1 MNRRQLNVAPPSL
14 DFSRRKLL
22 RLFGVAATT
31 AITGFGCNGP
41 GSREFGAM
49 FEAPAGAAT
58 LPACVVRPE
67 QTEGPYFVDEKLN
80 RSDLRV
86 DPADKSIKAG
96 VPLRLA
102 FLVSRVAGG
111 ACEPLNGA
119 MVDVWHCDANGVYSD
134 VRDAG
139 FDTRGKKFLRGYQAT
154 DAKGAAEFLTIYPGW
169 YEGRAVHIH
178 FKIRTEP
185 GSSRAREFT
194 SQLYFD
200 EAVTEQVHKQAPY
213 NSKGRRTTTNDAD
226 FIFRRGGKQLIPT
239 LTQNSDGYIAKFDI
253 GLRFT

>member
-1 MNRRQLNVAPPSL
+1 M
-14 DFSRRKLL
+14 LL
-22 RLFGVAATT
+22 
-31 AITGFGCNGP
+31 
-41 GSREFGAM
+41 
-49 FEAPAGAAT
+49 GAAT
-58 LPACVVRPE
+58 SQAEVFAAALPACVVRPD

-80 RSDLRV
+80 RSDFRV
-86 DPADKSIKAG
+86 DPADQSIKPG

-102 FLVSRVAGG
+102 FHVSQVAGG
-111 ACEPLNGA
+111 ACEPLIGA
-119 MVDVWHCDANGVYSD
+119 MVDVWHCDASGVYSD

-154 DAKGAAEFLTIYPGW
+154 DAKGAAEFLTVYPGW